1 MTKIELEDVLFELH
15 DKGLRNLK
23 FNMKRV
29 VKRVDAYANERV
41 MKELGEV
48 LEQDKLPTAYINQK
62 IKELKQK

>member
-29 VKRVDAYANERV
+29 VKRVDAYAKDYAKDYARSLFEAYLDNEKT
-41 MKELGEV
+41 MAEIS
-48 LEQDKLPTAYINQK
+48 Q
-62 IKELKQK
+62 ELKQK